1 MTEDEAEV
9 WLAEWEDPA
18 KLAHAPLKLKQEV
31 RTAVYAGGSNA
42 TANSW
47 CQRQGCGFCTR
58 RPDHPGRCTI
68 TAPRTGVKYVYPIE
82 SLLTTYL
89 KQEAYR

>member
-9 WLAEWEDPA
+9 WLAEWENPD
-18 KLAHAPLKLKQEV
+18 KRAHAPLALKQEV
-31 RTAVYAGGSNA
+31 RTAIFAGGTSDR
-42 TANSW
+42 W
-47 CQRQGCGFCTR
+47 CRRQSRGYCTR
-58 RPDHPGRCTI
+58 RSGHTGRCAI
-68 TAPRTGVKYVYPIE
+68 TAPRSGIKWVYPIE